1 MRGGQKHFASGNTL
15 SNNSHV
21 LHLVGG
27 GDYFNDA
34 VLFLQDV
41 LNHNDC
47 VKAVA
52 DCTTCVDIVEIHSLT
67 ESDRSFFSCTKGAFC
82 NHFNSVHG
90 GGIINRVA
98 EVGIHRL

>member
-1 MRGGQKHFASGNTL
+1 MGR
-15 SNNSHV
+15 SN
-21 LHLVGG
+21 
-27 GDYFNDA
+27 YFDDA

-47 VKAVA
+47 VEAVA
-52 DCTTCVDIVEIHSLT
+52 DCTARVDIVEIHSLT

-82 NHFNSVHG
+82 KDFNSVHG
-90 GGIINRVA
+90 CGVINRVA